1 MIDPERMKERVRA
14 TPQLKDATKR
24 SYLSKIRVIDDE
36 IGPLGH
42 VLHHPEEF
50 KERLMEWG
58 KREELGQHTINSYY
72 SAAMALFLHDQ
83 DAQTS
88 HHDLFKRWERT
99 QKEIR
104 EPIDAHYQTNEPT
117 SRQREAYV
125 SYEELM
131 EIMSGLPGG
140 SPERVLLSMYLLIP
154 AVRSDYAVVPIYPSS
169 SGVPSSADANRENY
183 VVLGRSPK
191 VVIQN
196 HKTDGRYDRI
206 VIPMPAELSAEIK
219 ESLRIHPRS
228 HLFVSQRT
236 GESYGKSKS
245 PDNAFNKWANKT
257 LSRVVK
263 PGFTL
268 TMFRHAWLSREDI
281 GLCKTRESALAN
293 LARQMGHSTSQQ
305 KRYQFIGGNP
315 GSPRPPS

>member
-1 MIDPERMKERVRA
+1 MIDPDRMKERIRA
-14 TPQLKDATKR
+14 TPQLKEATKR
-24 SYLSKIRVIDDE
+24 SYLSKIKVIEEE
-36 IGPLGH
+36 IWSSKPLKH
-42 VLHHPEEF
+42 VLYHPEEF
-50 KERLMEWG
+50 KDRLYEWG
-58 KREELGQHTINSYY
+58 KREEVGQHTINSYY
-72 SAAMALFLHDQ
+72 GAAIALFLHDQ

-88 HHDLFKRWERT
+88 HHELFKRWERT

-117 SRQREAYV
+117 PRQRDAYV
-125 SYEELM
+125 PYEELKG
-131 EIMSGLPGG
+131 IMGRLPRG

-154 AVRSDYAVVPIYPSS
+154 AVRSDYAVTPIYATPSA
-169 SGVPSSADANRENY
+169 VPATADAERENY

-191 VVIQN
+191 VVIQS
-196 HKTDGRYDRI
+196 HKTEGRYERI
-206 VIPMPAELSAEIK
+206 VIPMPPELTAEIK
-219 ESLRIHPRS
+219 ASLEVQPRS

-236 GESYGKSKS
+236 GESYGKTKS
-245 PDNAFNKWANKT
+245 PENAFNKWANKT

-268 TMFRHAWLSREDI
+268 TMFRHAWLSRDDI

-305 KRYQFIGGNP
+305 KRYQFLGG
-315 GSPRPPS
+315 GGT